1 MKGHDAMHRARK
13 RDTHPTHACS
23 EDFCGFWSARK
34 ARSPGAAIRNARFE
48 RAREVVMASFIKR
61 TIRLNPSQARTLTG
75 FANRRGLSEYALLLK
90 VIDAGFLALLHGTDR
105 ETDLAEMA
113 SMIGS
118 ISERLAD
125 AERVLDRTLFTACAA
140 YAYARSSA
148 LGGRTSDEAIAAEAR
163 AAFERQRKLAGE
175 GER

>member
-1 MKGHDAMHRARK
+1 
-13 RDTHPTHACS
+13 
-23 EDFCGFWSARK
+23 
-34 ARSPGAAIRNARFE
+34 
-48 RAREVVMASFIKR
+48 MASFIKR

-90 VIDAGFLALLHGTDR
+90 VIAAGFLALLHGADR
-105 ETDLAEMA
+105 EVDLAEMA
-113 SMIGS
+113 SVIGS

-148 LGGRTSDEAIAAEAR
+148 LGGRASDEVIAAEAR
-163 AAFERQRKLAGE
+163 AA
-175 GER
+175 